1 MVWNVVAAPE
11 FSVRPKVWCFPV
23 AGCVTYRGYFRQKA
37 AQSYADKLAMG
48 PFEIL
53 VVANDPDH
61 LETGR
66 IRFEITGGRR

>member
-1 MVWNVVAAPE
+1 MRRWNPGSGGGLTVIDIDPAALPT
-11 FSVRPKVWCFPV
+11 
-23 AGCVTYRGYFRQKA
+23 A
-37 AQSYADKLAMG
+37 YADKLAMG